1 MKQKTLLHFWLLL
14 CLLVTGGGS
23 SAWAQSDLSSTYTSN
38 VTLSATNG
46 TKATASTIVI
56 NSSNYSAMKLGSNGN
71 AGSFKATF
79 PIGTKYIH
87 LHAAGWNGK
96 SNTLN
101 LSTINNNSYSSP
113 TLPIS
118 LTANSGISGNSST
131 YTFGTGNSDSNPN
144 SANHYKVITLSSA
157 LTTATEITIS
167 CSERCVIWGVNS
179 EAASS
184 TYTVTYDSNGAT
196 SGDVPEDDNEYDK
209 DATVTVL
216 GNTGSLAKTGYAFGG
231 WNTEADGT
239 GTNYSAGGTFSITA
253 NTTLY
258 AKWNPYTITA
268 VSNNNSY
275 GTVSGTTTITAT
287 PAEGYRV
294 VAGDGGYT
302 VTSGTATVVNNGD
315 NTFTVTP
322 SSDCTV
328 QINFEAIPTHTVTIS
343 TPTGGTLTVKNGD
356 DVVSSGSSIRE
367 GTTLTIVP
375 EEDSSHEFAKWTATV
390 GNTSTD
396 YTDVFTYTVPASDF
410 TLSATFNEVVKYAV
424 NWSVNGNVTTE
435 YYQKDEDI
443 VFPDDPDNIEGK
455 EFMGWCA
462 STVSTTDT
470 KPTLVSEATMET
482 SDLNY
487 YAVFAQKNT
496 SIIIDTLTRAT
507 TGITNGTTT
516 YSGWSGK
523 SARSSAVYAGN
534 SAGGNDAIQLRA
546 SNNSGVVSTTSG
558 GIIKKVA
565 VKWNTNTTSGRTIDI
580 YGKHT
585 AYSSASNLFGTVAQ
599 MGKKLGS
606 IVYGT
611 STELT
616 ITVDSTYIGIR
627 SNSGALYIDS
637 LFINWEA
644 TSYSAYETTVP
655 LKYALTF
662 SNPTGGTIGV
672 VDGNDE
678 TVSSGDRFY
687 AETDLVITATPST
700 GYSFSGWSATA
711 GTIDDDTEAE
721 TIFTTA
727 ESAAILSATFT
738 KNSYTLSTSATNGTL
753 AVTVDGDDWD
763 GESKIEYGSTVSIT
777 PTPADDYAFAT
788 WSSSDIDGLNTTATP
803 LEFTMPAK
811 DVSVTG
817 NFVAA
822 DIDYNIAV
830 ADDLPDGVSVSVADD
845 ATTAKAGDKIVVS
858 YTESDDYDFD
868 SWNVVDDDDNTVTV
882 TYDEGKDEY
891 SFTMPAKDVT
901 VGATYQRMYKITY
914 KVTGEEDVVS
924 RVASGSTLDISEPA
938 SGPDF
943 TFAGWSESNTISSTP
958 TFATATAVT
967 GNKTLYAIY
976 YAKQSETSYR
986 LVEANQANW
995 LGDYLIAYDD
1005 DTFADGRK
1013 GGTDSNCIGASGVM
1027 ANTTGRVM
1035 SKDKK
1040 TIDATWGDTYHV
1052 SLVASATSGYYL
1064 LQTQDGKYNYQSSNA
1079 NGLTAT
1085 ETKETADSYK
1095 LTITFTSSSDVK
1107 LKLSGSANGAVF
1119 RYNTGGFFRYYK
1131 DGGQSAVYLYKKVT
1145 TPAVYTLGET
1155 VSVSVSAAG
1164 YATYCSNKALD
1175 FSHADD
1181 GLTAYIVT
1189 SDGET
1194 TDYTKMEETVP
1205 ANTGLL
1211 LKAAQGSYNVLV
1223 VGASSTNVSDNKLV
1237 GVLTDTGISATADG
1251 KTNFVLRSTVQY
1263 GVGFYKVTAHNDGN
1277 PDFTVRANSAYLSVA
1292 LADASRSFFEMP
1304 EDETTGLNEVRS
1316 KMSEVREGIYD
1327 MQGRKV
1333 AQPTKG
1339 LYIVNGKKVVIK

>member
-1 MKQKTLLHFWLLL
+1 MKQKTLLNFWLLL
-14 CLLVTGGGS
+14 CLLLFWGGN
-23 SAWAQSDLSSTYTSN
+23 SAWADDASITINYNDSFSPALPTASGSENSSATAHTVSGLAIKEAGTYKGSTNDYIMFVKNKGYLYNTTSLGTIKSVAVTYSGKCSTTANAGVYFGSAEMSNYTTTSN
-38 VTLSATNG
+38 VTIKGQSKTDTWTNSTSGNGFFQLSTSNKNCQI
-46 TKATASTIVI
+46 TKIVI
-56 NSSNYSAMKLGSNGN
+56 TYE
-71 AGSFKATF
+71 
-79 PIGTKYIH
+79 
-87 LHAAGWNGK
+87 AA
-96 SNTLN
+96 
-101 LSTINNNSYSSP
+101 P
-113 TLPIS
+113 
-118 LTANSGISGNSST
+118 ST
-131 YTFGTGNSDSNPN
+131 YS
-144 SANHYKVITLSSA
+144 
-157 LTTATEITIS
+157 
-167 CSERCVIWGVNS
+167 
-179 EAASS
+179 
-184 TYTVTYDSNGAT
+184 VTYDNNGAT
-196 SGDVPEDDNEYDK
+196 SGDVPEDNNEYNENDK
-209 DATVTVL
+209 VTVL
-216 GNTGSLAKTGYAFGG
+216 GNTGGLAKAGYAFGG
-231 WNTEADGT
+231 WNTENDGT
-239 GTNYSAGGTFSITA
+239 GTNYSAGGKFDITSDI
-253 NTTLY
+253 TLY
-258 AKWNPYTITA
+258 AKWNPYSLSATS
-268 VSNNNSY
+268 SNNSH
-275 GTVSGTTTITAT
+275 GTVSVLDYVIS
-287 PAEGYRV
+287 AEPSSNYRV

-322 SSDCTV
+322 STDCTV
-328 QINFEAIPTHTVTIS
+328 QINFEEIPTHEITIS

-356 DVVSSGSSIRE
+356 DVISSGSSVRE
-367 GTTLTIVP
+367 GTTLTIIP
-375 EEDSSHEFAKWTATV
+375 EEDNSHKFAKWTATV

-396 YTDVFTYTVPASDF
+396 YTDVFTYTVPENDF
-410 TLSATFNEVVKYAV
+410 TLSATFDEVVKYAV

-435 YYQKDEDI
+435 YYQKDKDI
-443 VFPDDPDNIEGK
+443 VFPDDPDDIEGK

-482 SDLNY
+482 SDLNF

-496 SIIIDTLTRAT
+496 SIVIDTLTRAT

-534 SAGGNDAIQLRA
+534 SAGGNDAIQLRTTN
-546 SNNSGVVSTTSG
+546 NNSGVVSTTSG
-558 GIIKKVA
+558 GKLRKVA
-565 VKWNTNTTSGRTIDI
+565 VVWNSNTGDRTIDI
-580 YGKHT
+580 YGKNT
-585 AYSSASNLFGTVAQ
+585 AYSAASDLYGTVSAQ
-599 MGKKLGS
+599 GKKLGS
-606 IVYGT
+606 IVKGT
-611 STELT
+611 STELS

-627 SNSGALYIDS
+627 SNNGALYIDS
-637 LFINWEA
+637 LFINWET

-655 LKYALTF
+655 LKYTLSF
-662 SNPTGGTIGV
+662 SNPTGGTISV
-672 VDGNDE
+672 EDE
-678 TVSSGDRFY
+678 NEEAVSTGDRFY
-687 AETDLVITATPST
+687 AGTDLVITATPST

-727 ESAAILSATFT
+727 ESNATLSATFT

-763 GESKIEYGSTVSIT
+763 GSSKIPYGSTVSIT
-777 PTPADDYAFAT
+777 PTPADDYVFAT

-817 NFVAA
+817 NFLPA

-830 ADDLPDGVSVSVADD
+830 ADGLPDGVSVSVADD

-868 SWNVVDDDDNTVTV
+868 SWNVVDEDDNTITV

-914 KVTGEEDVVS
+914 KVTGEDDVVS

-976 YAKQSETSYR
+976 YAKQAVTSYR
-986 LVEANQANW
+986 LVEASLSDW
-995 LGDYLIAYDD
+995 SGDYLIAYDD

-1013 GGTDSNCIGASGVM
+1013 GGTDSNCIGASEVM

-1052 SLVASATSGYYL
+1052 SLEKVTDGYL
-1064 LQTQDGKYNYQSSNA
+1064 MKTQDGKYNYTTGTSNGVA
-1079 NGLTAT
+1079 TTTETSTAT
-1085 ETKETADSYK
+1085 TNK
-1095 LTITFTSSSDVK
+1095 LTMEYVSSSEILIK
-1107 LKLSGSANGAVF
+1107 CGTSNGMAF
-1119 RYNTGGFFRYYK
+1119 RYNISGFFRFYGK
-1131 DGGQSAVYLYKKVT
+1131 DKQSAIYLYKKVT
-1145 TPAVYTLGET
+1145 TPAIYTLGET

-1304 EDETTGLNEVRS
+1304 EDETTGLNDIRS
-1316 KMSEVREGIYD
+1316 KISEVREGIYD
-1327 MQGRKV
+1327 LQGRKI

-1339 LYIVNGKKVVIK
+1339 LYIVNGKKVIIK